1 MAMNIIQ
8 LQDNLKNLSD
18 QQLTQ
23 AMQMPSQDTP
33 PFLVVSELNRRKQ
46 MRDSFQAQQA
56 SQNQTT
62 VAQDVVAAAG
72 VPQQAASDMA
82 QSLAPQ
88 TDMANNTGIMSIPQ
102 GGEPQQMAGGG
113 VVKMDRGGSTPV
125 GDLNSARSF
134 MPNPVGVLN
143 DPILIT
149 MASRQ
154 GMSVNDY
161 LQAMDPESRQ
171 AAILQSALRANR
183 DVGATLDF
191 SQMANANMSEAPF
204 NPSRYTEQPVNPS
217 YEEQLTSVFPPDPE
231 PVREQRP
238 DFESYG
244 REGAPTSRERGYAA
258 RLPTFD
264 DILAQGYAA
273 QDQVSDN
280 KLIKLA
286 NPALF
291 GTQLAYD
298 ALGSGEFMEVPT
310 LTAQAYNAFG
320 IDLPKVASDVA
331 NAASTAYGAASTA
344 YDTVFGTKGDPYS
357 ELTPDELNA
366 LASGKIPP
374 EAADALQ
381 AARIKLKTAQTD
393 KPLPPMGGPAKTAAQ
408 DKAADAKLIALANAA
423 PAAAAVADKA
433 AADAK
438 AKKDAEAAAGGA
450 GGAGGSGGSGGAGGS
465 GKPSTYEQMLMD
477 AMTNADKKAKQ
488 DKWLAVA
495 QMGLAL
501 MSSAQPNIGMALG
514 EAGAAALPLYQQA
527 RDTADA
533 SKMDAAKGLY
543 AIEQARAAAAAA
555 AARANAPGKPKA
567 IDVGALT
574 ALDSRIKELSAQLLT
589 AEGAE
594 RLQIAERLDVLQ
606 QRADLILSAYLQQ
619 RGGISSVP
627 LITEDPEDSADLST
641 PQ

>member
-102 GGEPQQMAGGG
+102 GGEPQQMAAGGIVKMAEGGG
-113 VVKMDRGGSTPV
+113 TAKAKPY
-125 GDLNSARSF
+125 
-134 MPNPVGVLN
+134 MPRTAAVLN

-149 MASRQ
+149 MASRK

-161 LQAMDPESRQ
+161 LQAMSPEERNLVES
-171 AAILQSALRANR
+171 QSAARANR
-183 DVGATLDF
+183 DIGATLDF

-217 YEEQLTSVFPPDPE
+217 YEEQLTSVFPPEPE
-231 PVREQRP
+231 PIREQRP

-258 RLPTFD
+258 RLPSFD

-298 ALGSGEFMEVPT
+298 AMGSGEFMEVPT
-310 LTAQAYNAFG
+310 LTAQAYDMLG
-320 IDLPKVASDVA
+320 VDLPKVGSKVAS
-331 NAASTAYGAASTA
+331 AASTA
-344 YDTVFGTKGDPYS
+344 YDAVFGTKGDPYS

-374 EAADALQ
+374 KAAAALQ
-381 AARIKLKTAQTD
+381 AARMKLKTAPTD
-393 KPLPPMGGPAKTAAQ
+393 KPSPPVGDPAKTAAQ
-408 DKAADAKLIALANAA
+408 DKAADAKLIALAKAA

-433 AADAK
+433 AAK
-438 AKKDAEAAAGGA
+438 AAADAAGGS
-450 GGAGGSGGSGGAGGS
+450 GGTGGSGGSGGTGGGAS

-488 DKWLAVA
+488 DKWLALA
-495 QMGLAL
+495 QMGLSL

-514 EAGAAALPLYQQA
+514 EAGAKGIEALQGA
-527 RDTADA
+527 RDRAESEKLGL
-533 SKMDAAKGLY
+533 SKELY
-543 AIEQARAAAAAA
+543 GIDLMRQKMAAASAKANAGSSGLSAAGKRTIDVAKQAVDAA
-555 AARANAPGKPKA
+555 AARLTTLGIDPNMDPNDPNIPPTIRMAAVQALNDYNTSYGNYQSLIAMLNSGISAIPSGAPTDP
-567 IDVGALT
+567 
-574 ALDSRIKELSAQLLT
+574 T
-589 AEGAE
+589 AEVDVAE
-594 RLQIAERLDVLQ
+594 
-606 QRADLILSAYLQQ
+606 
-619 RGGISSVP
+619 
-627 LITEDPEDSADLST
+627 
-641 PQ
+641 